1 MFLPGNSAQ
10 RADADRPVR
19 VRDQPRPDQPRP
31 DQDDAQSHGAQLHL
45 ARKLLQRSV
54 VERIDEIDA
63 DGRSP
68 APWVVELDPTTA
80 CNLACPDCISGS
92 LLNKGGF
99 ARHRLREITQ
109 EIVEAGVRAVILI
122 GGGEPLAHP
131 ETGWVID
138 YLGQHDVHVG
148 VTTNGI
154 LIDRHLTVLAEH
166 TRWVRVSMDAA
177 TPETFQYFRPSPS
190 GVSQFD
196 RIIANMRAF
205 AGVKRGKLGYSF
217 LLLSDVDGDGT
228 VKRSNLCEIYA
239 AAVIAKEIGCDYF
252 EVKPS
257 YDMGHFLL
265 SQPKAE
271 LAEARRQ
278 IEALKD
284 LETDT
289 FRILAPVNLKYV
301 LEDQPLVQPKDYT
314 RCAVSEMRTLVTPS
328 GAYVCPYFRGCSD
341 KRIGD
346 PNTQSFAEIWQ
357 GQRRADVATA
367 TDPSRDCRFHCIR
380 HQSNLLMEDMLAGG
394 AVDPGSDFD
403 RFI

>member
-1 MFLPGNSAQ
+1 MLLLDKEVPATGSAQ
-10 RADADRPVR
+10 IERSTRSR
-19 VRDQPRPDQPRP
+19 EQGDQPRV
-31 DQDDAQSHGAQLHL
+31 DDGRSHGAELHL
-45 ARKLLQRSV
+45 ARKLLQSSV
-54 VERIDEIDA
+54 VERIRQIDA

-99 ARHRLREITQ
+99 TRNRLRELTR

-138 YLGQHDVHVG
+138 YLRKHDVNVG

-154 LIDRHLTVLAEH
+154 LIDRYLDVLAEG
-166 TRWVRVSMDAA
+166 TSWVRVSMDAA
-177 TPETFQYFRPSPS
+177 TTETFNYFRPSPT
-190 GVSQFD
+190 GKSQFD
-196 RIIANMRAF
+196 RIVANMRRF
-205 AGVKRGKLGYSF
+205 ADVKHGKLGYSF
-217 LLLSDVDGDGT
+217 LLLSDVDGDGK
-228 VKRSNLCEIYA
+228 VKHSNLAEILA
-239 AAVIAKEIGCDYF
+239 GAVLAKDIGCDYF

-257 YDMGHFLL
+257 YDMGHFLI

-271 LAEARRQ
+271 LTEARRQ
-278 IEALKD
+278 IEALKE
-284 LETDT
+284 LETER

-301 LEDQPLVQPKDYT
+301 LDDQPLVQPKEYT

-341 KRIGD
+341 KKIGD
-346 PNTQSFAEIWQ
+346 PTAQSFMEMWE
-357 GQRRADVATA
+357 GQRRAEVSAG

-380 HQSNLLMEDMLAGG
+380 HQSNHLMEEMLAG
-394 AVDPGSDFD
+394 AEVDSIADFD